1 MIYGKSNAGRNTKTS
16 RVKAER
22 RILQFLS
29 VLFRNEIRNLRK
41 GERFIMKRLF
51 SLLLVLA
58 MVFSMVCIPSFADD
72 SPIKESAS
80 GFYYI
85 EANGDQVALSA
96 ASAEKFIQVDGLYF
110 KDLNGNG
117 TLDVY
122 EDWRQDVDARVADLL
137 SQMTMDEK
145 AGALLFAC
153 VAGQNGSTVTDFN
166 ADIAGFGGGGSDASV
181 EASASTITLDHPALN
196 AREPIVEYNG
206 LTFQPTAYQI
216 QDLYVNTFIAA
227 LTGTPKDQLDTFNL
241 LQGYAEDT
249 RLGIPATFSG
259 DRSYNTWGGMIDM
272 PHYALGVAHD
282 PELLYNLVSEYAKE
296 SVAIG
301 YHQTFHGYGNEIG
314 SWYGD
319 DPEYIA
325 LMTDAETRAYEEN
338 GFQSHTKHFI
348 ARGGRNSYVNAKS
361 PADLLESWLI
371 GWKAAIDAGTQ
382 YIMTNNNIGVTP
394 GVQGYMDKDTYDILR
409 NDLGYDGV
417 VCLDWPLGD
426 ARLMTKTGILSDGT
440 DISTLSLVE
449 RYALILNAGV
459 DMFSCSGGV
468 PGTDVND
475 EAYADLFMPARPA
488 VIVQAVEEGLV
499 TAEDLDVHVG
509 RVLKTKFAYGLFE
522 NQYRDW
528 EALLDLIGTDA
539 YKAEQTIPLSTE
551 EIDNYRRPEII
562 EMEEQVMVK
571 STILLKNDGI
581 LPLQK
586 GIKVYFDSNNSN
598 VLDETVPAFAEY
610 ATIVEDMA
618 EADVCIFQITSY
630 DDAYSYMVED
640 AQTAEKPFIVLVQS
654 TNSSGEPTE
663 ADLLAANAF
672 AQLTYV
678 NTPDHGSSVGSFYRY
693 VKPAIVMQMLFGEQ
707 EPGGTTLFEVAA
719 NAEDKTKSWGEL
731 QDDIGVTNA
740 TRLYM
745 AMLAKENPEIDMPNN
760 LGDVLY
766 TDSYG
771 ILYSAPADIELS
783 LLTTPQIVIT
793 EEYTN
798 SWGSQATR
806 QTAVNHAAAGEKF
819 EINFVAKNNG
829 GAGSLDA
836 QILVDGE
843 VAATKFIGVA
853 EGQFRVISVYL
864 TLEAGVHTISVGDLS
879 TTITVE

>member
-1 MIYGKSNAGRNTKTS
+1 
-16 RVKAER
+16 
-22 RILQFLS
+22 
-29 VLFRNEIRNLRK
+29 
-41 GERFIMKRLF
+41 MKKKIA
-51 SLLLVLA
+51 SLLALA
-58 MVFSMVCIPSFADD
+58 MLTSTLCVPSFAEDGA
-72 SPIKESAS
+72 IKQSDS
-80 GFYYI
+80 GFFYI
-85 EANGDQVALSA
+85 EASGDQIALSA
-96 ASAEKFIQVDGLYF
+96 HSADKFIQADGLYF

-137 SQMTMDEK
+137 SQMTLDEK

-181 EASASTITLDHPALN
+181 KASASVVSLDHPALN
-196 AREPIVEYNG
+196 AREPLVEYNG

-216 QDLYVNTFIAA
+216 QDLYVNIFIAA

-241 LQGYAEDT
+241 LQSYAEDT

-282 PELLYNLVSEYAKE
+282 PELLYDLVSEYAKE

-319 DPEYIA
+319 DPEFIA
-325 LMTDAETRAYEEN
+325 TMTDAETRAYEDN

-348 ARGGRNSYVNAKS
+348 ARGGRNAYVNAKS
-361 PADLLESWLI
+361 PANLIDSWMI
-371 GWKAAIDAGTQ
+371 GWKAAVDAGTQ
-382 YIMTNNNIGVTP
+382 YIMTNNNEGVTP

-426 ARLMTKTGILSDGT
+426 SSLMTKTGILRDGT

-459 DMFSCSGGV
+459 DMISCSGGV

-475 EAYADLFMPARPA
+475 EAYAGLFMPARPA
-488 VIVQAVEEGLV
+488 VIVQAVNEGLV
-499 TAEDLDVHVG
+499 TPEDLDVHVG
-509 RVLKTKFAYGLFE
+509 RVLKTKFAYGLFD

-528 EALLDLIGTDA
+528 NNLLNLIGTDA
-539 YKAEQTIPLSTE
+539 YKAEQPIPLSTE
-551 EIDNYRRPEII
+551 EIDNFRRPEII
-562 EMEEQVMVK
+562 EMEERVMVE

-586 GIKVYFDSNNSN
+586 GIKVYFESNNSN
-598 VLDETVPAFAEY
+598 ISDATVPAFADY
-610 ATIVEDMA
+610 ATVVDKMED
-618 EADVCIFQITSY
+618 ADVCIFQVTAY

-640 AQTAEKPFIVLVQS
+640 AQAAEKPFIVLIQS
-654 TNSSGEPTE
+654 TNSAGEPTE

-672 AQLTYV
+672 AQLTYI

-693 VKPAIVMQMLFGEQ
+693 VKPAVVMQMLFGEK
-707 EPGGTTLFEVAA
+707 EPTGTTLFEVGT
-719 NAEDKTKSWGEL
+719 AEAKTLSWGEL

-740 TRLYM
+740 VRLYM
-745 AMLAKENPEIDMPNN
+745 AMLAKENPHIDMPNN

-771 ILYSAPADIELS
+771 IRYSAPADIELS
-783 LLTTPQIVIT
+783 LLTVPQKVT
-793 EEYTN
+793 SEEYTDRRGN
-798 SWGSQATR
+798 LATR
-806 QTAVNHAAAGEKF
+806 YVASNAADAGVPF
-819 EINFVAKNNG
+819 EVNFVAKNNG
-829 GAGSLDA
+829 GAGSLDT

-853 EGQFRVISVYL
+853 EGQFRVISVTL
-864 TLEAGVHTISVGDLS
+864 TLEAGEHTISVGDLT

>member
-1 MIYGKSNAGRNTKTS
+1 
-16 RVKAER
+16 
-22 RILQFLS
+22 
-29 VLFRNEIRNLRK
+29 
-41 GERFIMKRLF
+41 MKKIA
-51 SLLLVLA
+51 LLLVFA
-58 MVFSMVCIPSFADD
+58 MLLSLVCVPTFADD
-72 SPIKESAS
+72 TAIKESAS
-80 GFYYI
+80 GFFYV
-85 EANGDQVALSA
+85 EANDEQIALSA
-96 ASAEKFIQVDGLYF
+96 HSADKFIQVDGLYF

-137 SQMTMDEK
+137 SQMTLDEK

-153 VAGQNGSTVTDFN
+153 IAGQNGSTVTDFN
-166 ADIAGFGGGGSDASV
+166 ADIAGFGGGGSDESV
-181 EASASTITLDHPALN
+181 AASASTIKLDHPALN
-196 AREPIVEYNG
+196 SREPIVEYNG

-241 LQGYAEDT
+241 LQTYAEDT

-282 PELLYNLVSEYAKE
+282 PKLLYDLVSEYSKE

-319 DPEYIA
+319 DPDFIA
-325 LMTDAETRAYEEN
+325 IMTDAETRAYEDN

-348 ARGGRNSYVNAKS
+348 ARGGRNSYVAAKS
-361 PADLLESWLI
+361 PANLIDSWMI
-371 GWKAAIDAGTQ
+371 GWKAAVDAGTQ
-382 YIMTNNNIGVTP
+382 YIMTNNNEGVTP

-426 ARLMTKTGILSDGT
+426 NSLMTKTGILRDGT

-459 DMFSCSGGV
+459 DMISCSGGV
-468 PGTDVND
+468 PGTDLND

-488 VIVQAVEEGLV
+488 VIVQAVNEGLV
-499 TAEDLDVHVG
+499 TPEDLDVHVG
-509 RVLKTKFAYGLFE
+509 RVLKTKFAYGLFD
-522 NQYRDW
+522 NVYRDW
-528 EALLDLIGTDA
+528 ETLLDLIGTDA
-539 YKAEQTIPLSTE
+539 YKAEQKTPMSTE
-551 EIDNYRRPEII
+551 EIDTYRRPEII
-562 EMEEQVMVK
+562 EMEERVMVE
-571 STILLKNDGI
+571 STILLKNDGV

-586 GIKVYFDSNNSN
+586 GIKVYFDSNNGN
-598 VLDETVPAFAEY
+598 VSEATIPAFADY
-610 ATIVEDMA
+610 ATLVENMED
-618 EADVCIFQITSY
+618 ADVCIFQITSY
-630 DDAYSYMVED
+630 DEAYEYMVED
-640 AQTAEKPFIVLVQS
+640 AQDAGKPFVVLIQS

-663 ADLLAANAF
+663 ADLLNANAF

-693 VKPAIVMQMLFGEQ
+693 VKPAVVMQMLFGEK
-707 EPGGTTLFEVAA
+707 EPAGTTLFEVGAK
-719 NAEDKTKSWGEL
+719 AEYKTMSWGEL

-740 TRLYM
+740 VRLYM
-745 AMLAKENPEIDMPNN
+745 AMLAKENPHIDMPNN

-771 ILYSAPADIELS
+771 IRYSAPADIELS
-783 LLTTPQIVIT
+783 LLTVPQTVT
-793 EEYTN
+793 EEEVES
-798 SWGSQATR
+798 SWGVSVQQSVSNFT
-806 QTAVNHAAAGEKF
+806 VAGEPF
-819 EINFVAKNNG
+819 SVNFVVKNNG
-829 GAGSLDA
+829 GAGSLDVEV
-836 QILVDGE
+836 LVDGE
-843 VAATKFIGVA
+843 VAARKFVGVA
-853 EGQFRVISVYL
+853 EGQFRVIDVQL
-864 TLEAGVHTISVGDLS
+864 VLEAGEHVITVGDMS
-879 TTITVE
+879 ATITVR

>member
-1 MIYGKSNAGRNTKTS
+1 
-16 RVKAER
+16 
-22 RILQFLS
+22 
-29 VLFRNEIRNLRK
+29 
-41 GERFIMKRLF
+41 MKKIA
-51 SLLLVLA
+51 LLLVLA
-58 MVFSMVCIPSFADD
+58 MVLSMVCVPSFADD
-72 SPIKESAS
+72 SVIKESAS
-80 GFYYI
+80 GFFYI
-85 EANGDQVALSA
+85 EATDTQAALSA
-96 ASAEKFIQVDGLYF
+96 ASADKFIQVDGLYF

-117 TLDVY
+117 TLDIY
-122 EDWRQDVDARVADLL
+122 EDWRQDTDARVADLV

-153 VAGQNGSTVTDFN
+153 IAGQNGSTVTDFN
-166 ADIAGFGGGGSDASV
+166 ADISGFGGGGSDDAV
-181 EASASTITLDHPALN
+181 KASASTITLDHPALN
-196 AREPIVEYNG
+196 SREPLVTVEG

-216 QDLYVNTFIAA
+216 QDLNVNTFIAA

-241 LQGYAEDT
+241 LQTYAEDT

-272 PHYALGVAHD
+272 PHYALGVTHD

-319 DPEYIA
+319 DPLFIA
-325 LMTDAETRAYEEN
+325 LMTEAETLAYEDN

-348 ARGGRNSYVNAKS
+348 ARGGRSSYIDAKS
-361 PADLLESWLI
+361 PADLIDSWKI
-371 GWKAAIDAGTQ
+371 GWQAAIDAGTQ
-382 YIMTNNNIGVTP
+382 YIMTNNNVGVTD
-394 GVQGYMDKDTYDILR
+394 GVQGYMDKATYDILR

-426 ARLMTKTGILSDGT
+426 NRLMNQTGILSDGT

-468 PGTDVND
+468 PGTDLND
-475 EAYADLFMPARPA
+475 EAYSGLFMPARPD

-499 TAEDLDVHVG
+499 TAEDLDIHVS

-528 EALLDLIGTDA
+528 NELLDLIGTDA
-539 YKAEQTIPLSTE
+539 YKAEQAIPLSTE

-562 EMEEQVMVK
+562 ALEEEVMVK

-581 LPLQK
+581 LPLEK
-586 GIKVYFDSNNSN
+586 GTKVYFDSNNES
-598 VLDETVPAFAEY
+598 VLTGTVPAFADY
-610 ATIVEDMA
+610 ATVVEDMA
-618 EADVCIFQITSY
+618 DADVCIFQVTSF
-630 DDAYSYMVED
+630 DDNYEYMVED
-640 AQTAEKPFIVLVQS
+640 AQEAGKPFVVLIQA

-663 ADLLAANAF
+663 VDLLAANAF

-693 VKPAIVMQMLFGEQ
+693 VKPALVVQMLFGEQ
-707 EPGGTTLFEVAA
+707 EPTGTTLFEVGS
-719 NAEDKTKSWGEL
+719 AEAKTLSWGEL

-745 AMLAKENPEIDMPNN
+745 AMLAKENPEIEMPNN

-771 ILYSAPADIELS
+771 IVYSNPADIELS
-783 LLTTPQIVIT
+783 LLTLPQIVVSEQYI
-793 EEYTN
+793 N
-798 SWGSQATR
+798 SWGSEATR
-806 QTAVNHAAAGEKF
+806 QVGKNHAEAGKEF
-819 EINFVAKNNG
+819 ELNFVAKNNG
-829 GAGSLDA
+829 GAGSLDI
-836 QILVDGE
+836 QVLVDGE
-843 VAATKFIGVA
+843 VAVTKFVGVA
-853 EGQFRVISVYL
+853 EGQFRVISVML
-864 TLEAGVHTISVGDLS
+864 TLDAGEHTITVGDL
-879 TTITVE
+879 TANITVE

>member
-1 MIYGKSNAGRNTKTS
+1 
-16 RVKAER
+16 
-22 RILQFLS
+22 
-29 VLFRNEIRNLRK
+29 
-41 GERFIMKRLF
+41 MKKIA
-51 SLLLVLA
+51 LLLVLA
-58 MVFSMVCIPSFADD
+58 MMLSMVCVPSFADD
-72 SPIKESAS
+72 SVIKESAS
-80 GFYYI
+80 GFFYI
-85 EANGDQVALSA
+85 EATDTQAALSA
-96 ASAEKFIQVDGLYF
+96 ASADKFIQVDGLYF

-122 EDWRQDVDARVADLL
+122 EDWRQDTEARVADLL
-137 SQMTMDEK
+137 SQMTINEK
-145 AGALLFAC
+145 AGTLLFAC

-166 ADIAGFGGGGSDASV
+166 ADIAGFGGGGSDDSV
-181 EASASTITLDHPALN
+181 KASASTIKLDHPALN
-196 AREPIVEYNG
+196 SREPLVTVEG

-241 LQGYAEDT
+241 LQTYAEDT

-272 PHYALGVAHD
+272 PHYALGVTHD

-319 DPEYIA
+319 DPMFIA
-325 LMTDAETRAYEEN
+325 LMTEAETLAYEDN

-348 ARGGRNSYVNAKS
+348 ARGGRNSYISAKS
-361 PADLLESWLI
+361 PADLIDSWKI
-371 GWKAAIDAGTQ
+371 GWQAAIDAGTQ
-382 YIMTNNNIGVTP
+382 FIMTNNNVGVTD

-409 NDLGYDGV
+409 NELGYDGV

-426 ARLMTKTGILSDGT
+426 NRLMTQTGILSDGT

-459 DMFSCSGGV
+459 DMISCSGGV
-468 PGTDVND
+468 PGTDLND
-475 EAYADLFMPARPA
+475 EAYSGLFMPARPD

-499 TAEDLDVHVG
+499 TAEDLDVHVA
-509 RVLKTKFAYGLFE
+509 RVLRTKFAYGLFD

-528 EALLDLIGTDA
+528 NELLDLIGTDA

-562 EMEEQVMVK
+562 ALEEEVMVK

-581 LPLQK
+581 LPLEK
-586 GIKVYFDSNNSN
+586 GIKVYFDSNNDS
-598 VLDETVPAFAEY
+598 VLTGTVPAFADY
-610 ATIVEDMA
+610 ATVVEDMA
-618 EADVCIFQITSY
+618 EADVCIFQVTSF
-630 DDAYSYMVED
+630 DDNYEYMVED
-640 AQTAEKPFIVLVQS
+640 AQEAGKPFVVLIQA

-693 VKPAIVMQMLFGEQ
+693 VKPALVVQMLFGEQ
-707 EPGGTTLFEVAA
+707 EPSGTTLFEVGSADA
-719 NAEDKTKSWGEL
+719 KTLSWGEL

-745 AMLAKENPEIDMPNN
+745 AMLAKENPEIEMPNN

-771 ILYSAPADIELS
+771 IVYSNPADIELS
-783 LLTTPQIVIT
+783 LLTLPQTIIT
-793 EEYTN
+793 ETYIN
-798 SWGSQATR
+798 SWGSEATR
-806 QTAVNHAAAGEKF
+806 QVGANHATAGQAF
-819 EINFVAKNNG
+819 EVNFVAKNNG
-829 GAGSLDA
+829 GAGSLDVEV
-836 QILVDGE
+836 LVDGE
-843 VAATKFIGVA
+843 VAVTKFVGVA
-853 EGQFRVISVYL
+853 EGQFRVISVML
-864 TLEAGVHTISVGDLS
+864 TLDAGEHTITVGDL
-879 TTITVE
+879 TANITVE

>member
-1 MIYGKSNAGRNTKTS
+1 
-16 RVKAER
+16 
-22 RILQFLS
+22 
-29 VLFRNEIRNLRK
+29 
-41 GERFIMKRLF
+41 MKKKIA
-51 SLLLVLA
+51 SLLAIA
-58 MVFSMVCIPSFADD
+58 MLTGTLCAPSFAAD
-72 SPIKESAS
+72 SAIKQSDS
-80 GFYYI
+80 GFFYI
-85 EANGDQVALSA
+85 EASGDQIALSA
-96 ASAEKFIQVDGLYF
+96 HSADKFIQTDGLYF

-137 SQMTMDEK
+137 SQMTLDEK

-181 EASASTITLDHPALN
+181 KASASVVSLDHPALN
-196 AREPIVEYNG
+196 AREPLVEYNG

-282 PELLYNLVSEYAKE
+282 PELLYDLVSEYSKE

-319 DPEYIA
+319 DPEFIA
-325 LMTDAETRAYEEN
+325 TMTDAETHAYEDN

-348 ARGGRNSYVNAKS
+348 ARGGRNSYVAAKS
-361 PADLLESWLI
+361 PANLIDSWMI
-371 GWKAAIDAGTQ
+371 GWKAAVDAGTQ
-382 YIMTNNNIGVTP
+382 YIMTNNNVGVTP
-394 GVQGYMDKDTYDILR
+394 GVQGYM
-409 NDLGYDGV
+409 DLGYDGV

-426 ARLMTKTGILSDGT
+426 SRLMTQTGVLRDGT

-459 DMFSCSGGV
+459 DMISCSGGV
-468 PGTDVND
+468 PGTDLND
-475 EAYADLFMPARPA
+475 EAYAGLYMPARPA
-488 VIVQAVEEGLV
+488 VIVQAVNEGLV
-499 TAEDLDVHVG
+499 TPEDLDVHVG
-509 RVLKTKFAYGLFE
+509 RVLKTKFAYGLFD

-528 EALLDLIGTDA
+528 NNLLNMIGTDA
-539 YKAEQTIPLSTE
+539 YKAEQPIPLSTE
-551 EIDNYRRPEII
+551 EIDTFRRPEII
-562 EMEEQVMVK
+562 EMEERVMVE

-586 GIKVYFDSNNSN
+586 GIKVYFESNNGN
-598 VLDETVPAFAEY
+598 ITDATVPAFADY
-610 ATIVEDMA
+610 ATVVDKMED
-618 EADVCIFQITSY
+618 ADVCIFQVTAY
-630 DDAYSYMVED
+630 DDAYTYMVED
-640 AQTAEKPFIVLVQS
+640 AQAAEKPFIVLIQS
-654 TNSSGEPTE
+654 TNSAGEPTE

-672 AQLTYV
+672 AQLTYI

-693 VKPAIVMQMLFGEQ
+693 VKPAVVMQMLFGEK
-707 EPGGTTLFEVAA
+707 EPAGTTLFEVGTVEA
-719 NAEDKTKSWGEL
+719 KTMSWGEL

-740 TRLYM
+740 VRLYM
-745 AMLAKENPEIDMPNN
+745 AMLAKENPHIDMPNN

-771 ILYSAPADIELS
+771 IRYSAPADIELS
-783 LLTTPQIVIT
+783 LLTVPQKVT
-793 EEYTN
+793 SEEYTDRRGN
-798 SWGSQATR
+798 LATR
-806 QTAVNHAAAGEKF
+806 YVASNGADAGVPF
-819 EINFVAKNNG
+819 EVNFVAKNNG

-836 QILVDGE
+836 EILVDGE

-853 EGQFRVISVYL
+853 EGQFRVISVTL
-864 TLEAGVHTISVGDLS
+864 TLEAGEHTISVGDLT

>member
-1 MIYGKSNAGRNTKTS
+1 
-16 RVKAER
+16 
-22 RILQFLS
+22 
-29 VLFRNEIRNLRK
+29 
-41 GERFIMKRLF
+41 MKKKIA
-51 SLLLVLA
+51 SLLAIA
-58 MVFSMVCIPSFADD
+58 MLTGTLCVPSFAAD
-72 SPIKESAS
+72 SAIKQSDS
-80 GFYYI
+80 GFFYI
-85 EANGDQVALSA
+85 EASGDQIALSA
-96 ASAEKFIQVDGLYF
+96 HSADKFIQTDGLYF

-137 SQMTMDEK
+137 SQMTLDEK

-181 EASASTITLDHPALN
+181 KASASVVSLDHPALN
-196 AREPIVEYNG
+196 AREPLVEYNG

-282 PELLYNLVSEYAKE
+282 PELLYGLVSEYSKE

-319 DPEYIA
+319 DPEFIA
-325 LMTDAETRAYEEN
+325 TMTDAETRAYEDN

-348 ARGGRNSYVNAKS
+348 ARGGRNSYVAAKS
-361 PADLLESWLI
+361 PANLIDSWMI
-371 GWKAAIDAGTQ
+371 GWKAAVDAGTQ
-382 YIMTNNNIGVTP
+382 YIMTNNNVGVTP

-426 ARLMTKTGILSDGT
+426 SRLMTQTGVLRDGT

-459 DMFSCSGGV
+459 DMISCSGGV
-468 PGTDVND
+468 PGTDLND
-475 EAYADLFMPARPA
+475 EAYAGLFMPARPA
-488 VIVQAVEEGLV
+488 VIVQAVNEGLV
-499 TAEDLDVHVG
+499 TPEDLDVHVG
-509 RVLKTKFAYGLFE
+509 RVLKTKFAYGLFD

-528 EALLDLIGTDA
+528 NNLLNLIGTDA
-539 YKAEQTIPLSTE
+539 YKAEQPIPLSTE
-551 EIDNYRRPEII
+551 EIDTFRRPEII
-562 EMEEQVMVK
+562 EMEERVMVE

-586 GIKVYFDSNNSN
+586 GIKVYFESNNGN
-598 VLDETVPAFAEY
+598 ITDATVPAFADY
-610 ATIVEDMA
+610 ATVVDKMED
-618 EADVCIFQITSY
+618 ADVCIFQVTAY
-630 DDAYSYMVED
+630 DDAYTYMVED
-640 AQTAEKPFIVLVQS
+640 AQAAEKPFIVLIQS
-654 TNSSGEPTE
+654 TNSAGEPTE

-672 AQLTYV
+672 AQLTYI

-693 VKPAIVMQMLFGEQ
+693 VKPAVVMQMLFGEK
-707 EPGGTTLFEVAA
+707 EPTGTTLFEVGTVEA
-719 NAEDKTKSWGEL
+719 KTMSWGEL

-740 TRLYM
+740 VRLYM
-745 AMLAKENPEIDMPNN
+745 AMLAKENPHIDMPNN

-771 ILYSAPADIELS
+771 IRYSAPADIELS
-783 LLTTPQIVIT
+783 LLTVPQKVT
-793 EEYTN
+793 SEEYTDRRGN
-798 SWGSQATR
+798 LATR
-806 QTAVNHAAAGEKF
+806 YVASNGADAGVPF
-819 EINFVAKNNG
+819 EVNFVAKNNG
-829 GAGSLDA
+829 GAGSMDA

-843 VAATKFIGVA
+843 AAATKFIGVA
-853 EGQFRVISVYL
+853 EGQFRVISVIL
-864 TLEAGVHTISVGDLS
+864 TLEAGEHTISVGDLT